1 LYSEY
6 PLPMGVCG
14 AQKENARNA
23 KLRAELLALN

>member
-1 LYSEY
+1 
-6 PLPMGVCG
+6 MGVCG